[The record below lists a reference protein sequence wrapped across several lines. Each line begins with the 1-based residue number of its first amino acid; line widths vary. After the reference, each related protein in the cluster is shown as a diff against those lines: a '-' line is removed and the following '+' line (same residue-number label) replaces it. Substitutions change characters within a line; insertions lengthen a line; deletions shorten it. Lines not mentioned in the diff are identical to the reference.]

1 MQSARKS
8 QRRASKC
15 SAISNIFHPLH
26 ISRELKEIIPLPIL
40 KKVQKT
46 QQISCGA
53 LESFPQ
59 FEMASES
66 EGEVSSCI
74 RAIQYQ
80 LNL

>member
-1 MQSARKS
+1 MESTQKS
-8 QRRASKC
+8 LRRASKC
-15 SAISNIFHPLH
+15 SPISNIFHPLH
-26 ISRELKEIIPLPIL
+26 ISRELKEIIPISIL

-53 LESFPQ
+53 LESFPP
-59 FEMASES
+59 FEMMNES
-66 EGEVSSCI
+66 EEEIGSCI